1 MSKRIDVLN
10 RHLTIK
16 GATSIDG
23 NDRVTRA
30 YRNHTVAGPAKDISA
45 RVDRAAGVEVGVG
58 EVGGYSGLVSRGTR
72 PVHKADKRSFKRV

>member
-1 MSKRIDVLN
+1 MSKIDVLN
-10 RHLTIK
+10 KHLTIK

-45 RVDRAAGVEVGVG
+45 QVAEVGNREVGVG
-58 EVGGYSGLVSRGTR
+58 LVGGYSGEVSRGTR
-72 PVHKADKRSFKRV
+72 PKHVAGKRSYKRV